1 MVLESLI
8 NPLKAEREPLDLL
21 VLGFLYSSIAVLLS
35 LWVFKEHS
43 SLVMVFLTVIAAVPL
58 MVSTIK
64 MEEKKDLVYATESA
78 ILKEHAKALKF
89 FMYLFI
95 GFVISYSFWYVV
107 LPTGTID
114 LLFSTQTQTIREIN
128 ANVLSAHASGSI
140 SAFNRIFLN
149 NVRVLIFCILFS
161 FLYGAGAI
169 FILTWN
175 ASVIGAAIGNFIRSN
190 LDALLVKVGA
200 LGPHHYMQVISLGL
214 LRYSLH
220 GIPEILAYF
229 VGALAG
235 GIISV
240 AAINHDFGSKTF
252 EKIVFDSSELTILS
266 VAILLLAALLEVY
279 VTPILF

>member
-8 NPLKAEREPLDLL
+8 NPLKAEREPIDMFF
-21 VLGFLYSSIAVLLS
+21 LGSLYSSIAVLLS

-43 SLVMVFLTVIAAVPL
+43 SLVMVFLTVMATVPL
-58 MVSTIK
+58 MVATLK
-64 MEEKKDLVYATESA
+64 MEEKKDLVYTGEMT
-78 ILKEHAKALKF
+78 ILREHAKALKF

-95 GFVISYSFWYVV
+95 GFILSYTFWYII
-107 LPTGTID
+107 LPSDIVST
-114 LLFSTQTQTIREIN
+114 LFKTQTETINGIN
-128 ANVLSAHASGSI
+128 MGNVIG
-140 SAFNRIFLN
+140 FNTQSFGVFSKIFLN

-169 FILTWN
+169 FILAWN
-175 ASVIGAAIGNFIRSN
+175 ASVISAAIGNFIRTS
-190 LDALLVKVGA
+190 LDAALIKFGA
-200 LGPHHYMQVISLGL
+200 LWPHHYVSIISIGL
-214 LRYSLH
+214 LKYSLH

-252 EKIVFDSSELTILS
+252 EKIVFDSVELVILS
-266 VAILLLAALLEVY
+266 VVLLLIAAFLEVY
-279 VTPILF
+279 ATPLFF

>member
-1 MVLESLI
+1 MLESLI
-8 NPLKAEREPLDLL
+8 NPLKAEREPIDLL
-21 VLGFLYSSIAVLLS
+21 ILGVLYSSIAVLLS

-43 SLVMVFLTVIAAVPL
+43 SLVMVFLTVIATVPL

-64 MEEKKDLVYATESA
+64 MEEKKDLVYTGEKQ
-78 ILKEHAKALKF
+78 ILREHAKALKF

-95 GFVISYSFWYVV
+95 GFVISYSLWYVI
-107 LPTGTID
+107 LPSDTVST
-114 LLFSTQTQTIREIN
+114 LFSTQTETIRGIN
-128 ANVLSAHASGSI
+128 TGSVVGFNTQSLGI
-140 SAFNRIFLN
+140 FNRIFLN
-149 NVRVLIFCILFS
+149 NVRVLIFCVLFS

-175 ASVIGAAIGNFIRSN
+175 ASVIGAAIGNFIRTSI
-190 LDALLVKVGA
+190 DAALVEVGA
-200 LGPHHYMQVISLGL
+200 LGPHHYFHIISLGL

-252 EKIVFDSSELTILS
+252 EKIVFDSSELVILS
-266 VAILLLAALLEVY
+266 IVMLVIAALLEVY
-279 VTPILF
+279 ATPLIF